1 MANIANIAVVVL
13 FLFAMAGMGVY
24 FLKRN
29 NSSEEYFLGGRKI
42 PGWALGLSM
51 VGTSISSITF
61 LALPAAAFVL
71 DYRQL
76 TPNLFMP
83 VAALIACWIFIPFFR
98 RGLKTT
104 AYEYLESRYGT
115 GIRIYAALYSLLGQ
129 LLRLAIILY
138 LVVLPLSEMLDISE
152 STAILAF
159 GVITCF
165 YTVFGGIE
173 AVVWTDVVQT
183 VILLGGGLL
192 CVAAVA
198 FQLPGGLP
206 QILEIGME
214 YDKFSL
220 GPLDFSFS
228 ERTFWVMSL
237 IGFIGFISE
246 FSSNQNV
253 VQRYIAAPTLREARK
268 ATLICIVM
276 SLPTWIFFFF
286 IGSCLFAYYKVFPS
300 AEVAAMKPDDVLPH
314 FILTEIWPGVGG
326 VIIAACLAAATS
338 SLSSSINAVSTIWT
352 IDFLRLMRRKGNDR
366 FELVNAKLASGAAG
380 IIMIAGAWGISLIP
394 RESVYDLSAI
404 LGALLCSAGLTPFM
418 LGFFTTRIGNRAIL
432 SGMYAALVF
441 SVYNILNYFKLLPE
455 PLQWNIHIY
464 MAGPVCNGV
473 MLAVALAYS
482 LFRPE
487 PVTEQL
493 RGLTVWTLDSPG
505 KAD

>member
-1 MANIANIAVVVL
+1 MANIAVVVL
-13 FLFAMAGMGVY
+13 FLLAMAGMGVY

-51 VGTSISSITF
+51 IGTSISSITF

-326 VIIAACLAAATS
+326 VIIAACLAAAMS

>member
-1 MANIANIAVVVL
+1 MANIAVVVL
-13 FLFAMAGMGVY
+13 FLLAMAGMGVY

-268 ATLICIVM
+268 AMLICIVM

-326 VIIAACLAAATS
+326 VIIAACLAAAMS

>member
-1 MANIANIAVVVL
+1 MANLINLSVVAL
-13 FLFAMAGMGVY
+13 FLLGMAGIGVY

-29 NSSEEYFLGGRKI
+29 NSSEEYFLSGRKI

-276 SLPTWIFFFF
+276 SVPTWIFFFF

-326 VIIAACLAAATS
+326 VIIAACLAAAMS

>member
-1 MANIANIAVVVL
+1 MRILDLLAVVL
-13 FLFAMAGMGVY
+13 FLAGMAGMGVW
-24 FLKRN
+24 FARKN
-29 NSSEEYFLGGRKI
+29 TSTEAYFLGNRSF
-42 PGWALGLSM
+42 PGWAIGISM
-51 VGTSISSITF
+51 LGTSISSVTF
-61 LALPAAAFVL
+61 LAIPAAAYVL
-71 DYRQL
+71 DYRQAV
-76 TPNLFMP
+76 TNLALPF
-83 VAALIACWIFIPFFR
+83 VAVIALIFFIPLFR
-98 RGLKTT
+98 QGNMTS
-104 AYEYLESRYGT
+104 AFEYLEKRYGVL
-115 GIRIYAALYSLLGQ
+115 IRSYAALSFLVLQ
-129 LLRLAIILY
+129 VVRLAMILY
-138 LVVLPLSEMLDISE
+138 LVSIPIEGMLGIP
-152 STAILAF
+152 ILWIIIVG
-159 GVITCF
+159 GVVVSL

-183 VILLGGGLL
+183 FILLGGGLL
-192 CVAAVA
+192 CLGLMVWD
-198 FQLPGGLP
+198 LPGGFG
-206 QILEIGME
+206 QVIEIGTE
-214 YDKFSL
+214 FNKFSL
-220 GPLDFSFS
+220 GPMRGGFN
-228 ERTFWVMSL
+228 ERTFFAVL
-237 IGFIGFISE
+237 LLGLVNFTNE
-246 FSSNQNV
+246 YASNQNV
-253 VQRYIAAPTLREARK
+253 VQRYIASKSLREARK

-286 IGSCLFAYYKVFPS
+286 IGSCLFAYFKVFPS

-326 VIIAACLAAATS
+326 VIIAACLAAAMS

-473 MLAVALAYS
+473 MLAAALAYS

-505 KAD
+505 QAD

>member
-1 MANIANIAVVVL
+1 MANLINLSVVAL
-13 FLFAMAGMGVY
+13 FLLGMAGMGVY

-326 VIIAACLAAATS
+326 VIIAACLAAAMS